1 MQMSVHGLGFNC
13 DTGNCKGDW
22 RWHLCLLGLGKELSV
37 CVSDRHLFS
46 EQQVRFFF
54 FFFWAS
60 VQVDF
65 EMCLPCSAFQ
75 QIERTVEK
83 GSYVL
88 LAKSAGMTCK
98 MMLQNQNIFQ
108 PSDQLL
114 AVQLNDAEQK
124 VVCSRG
130 PSRAFKRLQETSY
143 ALLTRASSTVQLV
156 HDHPSLHRVVRG
168 RG

>member
-1 MQMSVHGLGFNC
+1 MGWVLIAIRAIVRVTGDGTCVYWDWERSFRCVYPIGTFSLNSKYGGGF
-13 DTGNCKGDW
+13 
-22 RWHLCLLGLGKELSV
+22 
-37 CVSDRHLFS
+37 F
-46 EQQVRFFF
+46 FFF